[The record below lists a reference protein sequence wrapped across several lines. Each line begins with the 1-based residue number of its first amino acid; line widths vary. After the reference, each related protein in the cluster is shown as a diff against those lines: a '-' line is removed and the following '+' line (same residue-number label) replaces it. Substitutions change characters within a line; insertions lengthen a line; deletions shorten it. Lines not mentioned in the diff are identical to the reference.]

1 MKKIIYIVVI
11 FPVIAFAQET
21 VKKTTSSN
29 GVSEVYYVLKSDKK
43 IKHGSY
49 KKIGFGNFRLYRDI
63 IKMI

>member
-29 GVSEVYYVLKSDKK
+29 DVSEVYYVLKSDKK

-49 KKIGFGNFRLYRDI
+49 KKNRFR
-63 IKMI
+63 